1 MLVTLPLVLL
11 LLDYWPLQRAESAR
25 RLVMEKLP
33 LLALS
38 TAAGIATFLAQHQA
52 IHLAES
58 FSLAHRL
65 GNALAS
71 YIIYLG
77 QMVWPAGLA
86 LLYPFPRHGLPPWEV
101 ALAGLLL
108 AGLSA
113 IVWGERRTRPW
124 LLIGWVWYLL
134 MLLPVVGIIQ
144 VGGQAHAD
152 RYTYLPQI
160 GIYVAVTW
168 LVAEWRINRVA
179 LGVLMIGVLA
189 ALMVCAWQ
197 QTSYWQDS
205 ETLWTR
211 TLACTTNNT
220 IAHDNLG
227 TVLRQKG
234 WIDEAIS
241 EFQKALRIQPN
252 DADSHNNL
260 GTVLRQKGKIDE
272 AISEYRLALQ
282 TNPALA
288 EAHYNLGIAFLQQGD
303 TAQAISEY
311 QEALR
316 IDPANT
322 KVQNNLAWLL
332 ATCADASLRNGDQA
346 VELARQANEPSAGTD
361 PVILDTLAAALAEA
375 GRFNEAIRTGQKA
388 LELAR
393 VAGQQDLVKELN
405 GELKRYAAGLPC
417 RP

>member
-1 MLVTLPLVLL
+1 
-11 LLDYWPLQRAESAR
+11 
-25 RLVMEKLP
+25 
-33 LLALS
+33 
-38 TAAGIATFLAQHQA
+38 
-52 IHLAES
+52 
-58 FSLAHRL
+58 
-65 GNALAS
+65 
-71 YIIYLG
+71 
-77 QMVWPAGLA
+77 
-86 LLYPFPRHGLPPWEV
+86 
-101 ALAGLLL
+101 
-108 AGLSA
+108 
-113 IVWGERRTRPW
+113 
-124 LLIGWVWYLL
+124 
-134 MLLPVVGIIQ
+134 
-144 VGGQAHAD
+144 
-152 RYTYLPQI
+152 
-160 GIYVAVTW
+160 
-168 LVAEWRINRVA
+168 
-179 LGVLMIGVLA
+179 MIGVLA

-197 QTSYWQDS
+197 QTSYWHDS

-220 IAHDNLG
+220 IAYDNLG
-227 TVLRQKG
+227 AVLRQKG
-234 WIDEAIS
+234 RMDEAIS

-288 EAHYNLGIAFLQQGD
+288 EAHYNLGIAFLQKGD

-375 GRFNEAIRTGQKA
+375 GRFDDAARTAEKA